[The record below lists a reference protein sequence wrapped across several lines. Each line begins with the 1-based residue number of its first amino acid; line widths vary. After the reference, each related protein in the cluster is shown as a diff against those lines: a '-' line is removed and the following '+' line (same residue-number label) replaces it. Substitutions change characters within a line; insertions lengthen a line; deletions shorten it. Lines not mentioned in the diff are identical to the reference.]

1 MKLSAPMAVKSS
13 CGVKGAKKVVVG
25 TVQAEVFDSTADAIQ
40 FFGSDATVT
49 ALVNTQ
55 HATNVKN
62 EARKLSNTKVS
73 ERTLEDK
80 ATKLLTQ
87 DDDVLRKLLSLPK
100 EERAAAARVEIAA
113 KKEELRAEFDAQRRG
128 AAVDTVGGDADE
140 DEDEDGETATD

>member
-25 TVQAEVFDSTADAIQ
+25 TVQAEVFENTADAIQ

-49 ALVNTQ
+49 GLVNTQ

-100 EERAAAARVEIAA
+100 EEREAAARVEIAA
-113 KKEELRAEFDAQRRG
+113 KKEELRAEYDAQRRG
-128 AAVDTVGGDADE
+128 TVAEAAENE
-140 DEDEDGETATD
+140 DEDEEDEAATD

>member
-13 CGVKGAKKVVVG
+13 CGVKGAKRVVVG
-25 TVQAEVFDSTADAIQ
+25 TVQAEVFENTADAIQ

-49 ALVNTQ
+49 GLVNTQ

-87 DDDVLRKLLSLPK
+87 DDDVLKKLLSLPK
-100 EERAAAARVEIAA
+100 EEREAAMRVEIAA
-113 KKEELRAEFDAQRRG
+113 KKEELRAEYDAQRRG
-128 AAVDTVGGDADE
+128 TVAEAAENE
-140 DEDEDGETATD
+140 DEDEEDEAATD